1 MTDEIFK
8 LDWSHLGPDHRCN
21 KNSTNTWG
29 TASYHRPMV
38 VILCACNLLAV
49 LGCLYTM
56 AAILSNKGT
65 RRVSFNLCVVFLL
78 IPDAINN
85 AVIFV
90 FGMYRYECG
99 RVPKNISNAY
109 DMNVFFY
116 YFANFS
122 MNALI
127 AVEIYSILEQSKRR
141 RRLGAPS
148 MKRTLLRAMGV
159 YTFAILFSAWGAV
172 DVSWSWWNRRR
183 SKFGSPPPNGV
194 FSETEAIAL
203 AGSLMVAFIVFV
215 LVIRILIRRR
225 DLLPKSGQTR
235 VLSLFFERIVVVFFV
250 FYVPTLVLLISTVTL
265 LRKGSPWD
273 ASYFWIERTLHLLS
287 ALQVFVTLGVVVQ
300 KPDLRSVIVCDGQP
314 REQHRSSR
322 FSSRRRNST
331 TAGSTQQVSGLQS
344 AWTVSGR
351 ATAAA
356 TIVGPGE
363 ALEASEVPSD
373 VEEPLSSSQKSS
385 GFLSSNYRGTSRQSG
400 FWRSFEFDTSE
411 WFEPDVYESTGTEED
426 DEVKD
431 DGVGDGSEEI
441 DQENSLLKDD
451 YADVTTTNQQ
461 HNDTSI
467 SKDLENPMDDDRSSS
482 IEIVFTK
489 EDGD

>member
-1 MTDEIFK
+1 M
-8 LDWSHLGPDHRCN
+8 DWSHLGPDHRCN
-21 KNSTNTWG
+21 KNSTNTWA
-29 TASYHRPMV
+29 TAAYHRPMV
-38 VILCACNLLAV
+38 AILCACNLLAV

-56 AAILSNKGT
+56 VAILSNKGT

-99 RVPKNISNAY
+99 KVPKNISNVY
-109 DMNVFFY
+109 DLNVFFY

-127 AVEIYSILEQSKRR
+127 AVEIYSMLEQTKRR
-141 RRLGAPS
+141 RRLGPPS
-148 MKRTLLRAMGV
+148 TKRTLLMAMGV
-159 YTFAILFSAWGAV
+159 YTFAVLFSAWGAI
-172 DVSWSWWNRRR
+172 DVSWSWWNRKR

-203 AGSLMVAFIVFV
+203 VGSLMVAFIVFV

-250 FYVPTLVLLISTVTL
+250 FYVPTLALLISTVTL
-265 LRKGSPWD
+265 VRKGSPWD
-273 ASYFWIERTLHLLS
+273 TSYFWIERTLHLLS

-300 KPDLRSVIVCDGQP
+300 KPDLWSVLLCDGQSV
-314 REQHRSSR
+314 EHQNSR
-322 FSSRRRNST
+322 FSSRRRQST
-331 TAGSTQQVSGLQS
+331 TTGSTQQVSGLNS
-344 AWTVSGR
+344 AWTVTGR
-351 ATAAA
+351 APAAA
-356 TIVGPGE
+356 TNVGLCE
-363 ALEASEVPSD
+363 ALEPSEAPSD
-373 VEEPLSSSQKSS
+373 AEEPLSSSQKSS
-385 GFLSSNYRGTSRQSG
+385 GFLSPTYRRTSRQSG
-400 FWRSFEFDTSE
+400 FWRSSEFDTSE
-411 WFEPDVYESTGTEED
+411 WFETDVYETTGTEED
-426 DEVKD
+426 DEVKA
-431 DGVGDGSEEI
+431 DGAGDGSEEI
-441 DQENSLLKDD
+441 DKENSLSKDNG
-451 YADVTTTNQQ
+451 DVTSTNQQ
-461 HNDTSI
+461 HNDASI

-489 EDGD
+489 EDGEE